1 MTKLENTLSSFS
13 EKPEILKHID
23 KADQL
28 KTRDAIKE
36 YGKRHK
42 IWDNETFKGYYESTE
57 HIKPETYDDY
67 RSRAAKYGAIT
78 KAENKFYGKDMA
90 EGKPGDKKSRYKN
103 ALWEE
108 LGTGI
113 YALNGDGRKNKWVYR
128 TPDGKF
134 HTTVGKKPRRALY
147 NAYNSKKNLIIREAR
162 RRFKEL

>member
-1 MTKLENTLSSFS
+1 MSVEFKDFS
-13 EKPEILKHID
+13 RIVL
-23 KADQL
+23 Q
-28 KTRDAIKE
+28 
-36 YGKRHK
+36 K
-42 IWDNETFKGYYESTE
+42 IQETGETFLEEVGGEVEAQTKQNTKVDTGKTKGSWK
-57 HIKPETYDDY
+57 HVVN
-67 RSRAAKYGAIT
+67 
-78 KAENKFYGKDMA
+78 AEKMEVQIG
-90 EGKPGDKKSRYKN
+90 SRYKN